1 MYISNRNSIYIKTE
15 VLVLIIEGKKEEVGD
30 QLKKRFEYDKN
41 FIDSSLNTDP
51 TGYKYIDY
59 IAKQLEKY
67 IVGFAGDK
75 GGLNAMQT
83 SSLKDVFEEIIPWF
97 HNSSSRIT
105 PEFLKQARNGYII
118 AMDRDVEN
126 FDSILKSPKDITNYH
141 PYFIQTLKNIVEENK
156 SGKEKEKEVKSQVQK
171 LFEDDEYLV
180 LKPNTY
186 EASCYYGAGTKWC
199 TSSKD
204 SKKHFRDYTNR
215 GELYYFINK
224 KTGEKYALFREGSS
238 KEIYDS
244 IDNRVT
250 NDVLLEKFPIEVT
263 ENLLGSD
270 FYKILMRYAKGQAQK
285 SDVFAAEDMITN
297 IQEEKPR
304 GNGEVKISFE
314 DTEDFFKAIGVD
326 ADDAWFAT
334 VISSPYESFD
344 FMDPSTIQEDFLEGY
359 GLYDDLNEENLE
371 KLKLISTLILGGEKF
386 SIDSR
391 EFLQKL
397 SRKLLD
403 LFPKQIDYILADYQ
417 TELDYMMQ
425 KTARERITDQVNEHL
440 GQFGFELSSSRFD
453 VIKTTVGNIIWNYAR
468 YQLERFDL
476 FNFLKKLFEKSKH
489 TIGGWDEDRYA
500 FQDPENFDKESFNRV
515 VERQFDDI
523 IDKIQ
528 DSGDDGEEK
537 MRNFINMVDRIN
549 NKFSAANWSKL
560 PKDQN
565 VYFRIEGFDFESGK
579 IVVKL
584 AHREKGIYKDLKLS
598 EENFYNLLY
607 QPELFEFGEI

>member
-1 MYISNRNSIYIKTE
+1 MK
-15 VLVLIIEGKKEEVGD
+15 LIIEGKKEEVGD

-67 IVGFAGDK
+67 IVGFAGNK

-105 PEFLKQARNGYII
+105 PEFLKKARNKYII
-118 AMDRDVEN
+118 GMDEDVEN
-126 FDSILKSPKDITNYH
+126 FDQILKSPKDITNYH
-141 PYFIQTLKNIVEENK
+141 PYFIQTLKKIIEENK
-156 SGKEKEKEVKSQVQK
+156 SGKEKEKDAKSQVEK
-171 LFEDDEYLV
+171 LYEDDQYLV
-180 LKPNTY
+180 LKPKTY

-199 TSSKD
+199 TASKD
-204 SKKHFRDYTNR
+204 DRQQFRKYTEE

-224 KTGEKYALFREGSS
+224 KTGEKYALFKERSN

-244 IDNRVT
+244 KDNRVT
-250 NDVLLEKFPIEVT
+250 NDILLEKFPIEIT

-270 FYKILMRYAKGQAQK
+270 FYKILMRYARGQAQI
-285 SDVFAAEDMITN
+285 SDVLYTEEMITSIKN
-297 IQEEKPR
+297 EQPK
-304 GNGEVKISFE
+304 GKGEVKISFE
-314 DTEDFFKAIGVD
+314 NNEDFFTAIGVD

-344 FMDPSTIQEDFLEGY
+344 FTDPSTIQEDFLEGY

-397 SRKLLD
+397 SKKLLD
-403 LFPKQIDYILADYQ
+403 LFPKQIDWILTDYRI
-417 TELDYMMQ
+417 ELDNMMQ
-425 KTARERITDQVNEHL
+425 TTARERINNEISDHL
-440 GQFGFELSSSRFD
+440 DQFGFKLSSGFD
-453 VIKTTVGNIIWNYAR
+453 IIKTTVGNIIWNYAR
-468 YQLERFDL
+468 YQLENLDF
-476 FNFLKKLFEKSKH
+476 FSFFKKLFENSKH
-489 TIGGWDEDRYA
+489 SIGGWDEDRYS
-500 FQDPENFDKESFNRV
+500 FQDPANFDKESFNRV
-515 VERQFDDI
+515 VERQLDDI
-523 IDKIQ
+523 IEKIQ
-528 DSGDDGEEK
+528 DSGEYGEEK
-537 MRNFINMVDRIN
+537 MKNFINMVDRIN
-549 NKFSAANWSKL
+549 SKFGESNWSKL

-565 VYFRIEGFDFESGK
+565 FYFRIEGFDFETGK

-584 AHREKGIYKDLKLS
+584 SHREKGIYKDLKLS